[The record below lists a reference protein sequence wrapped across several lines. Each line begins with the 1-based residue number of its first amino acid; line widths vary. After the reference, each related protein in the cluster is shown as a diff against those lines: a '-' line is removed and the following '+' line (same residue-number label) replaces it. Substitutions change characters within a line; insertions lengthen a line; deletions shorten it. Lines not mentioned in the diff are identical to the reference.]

1 MASRQSRRQRK
12 RRRRARAL
20 PQLRVPQAA
29 PTHMTHDERN
39 AQAARTTIVFC
50 VLAALCEGFDLQA
63 AGVAVAGISPEFR
76 PGPEKLGTFFS
87 ASTVGLFIGAL
98 VGGRLADSIGRK
110 TVMVASIGVFGLFSL
125 LTAFAGSMPE
135 LNWARL
141 LTGLGLGGALPNLV
155 TLVSESA
162 RPNRHSASIALVY
175 SGNPF
180 GGTIASIVSLVISPT
195 HWRWIF
201 IVGGVA
207 PLLLVPVMALVLPE
221 SAAFR
226 RVHGESRSI
235 AEDVVSMPRRGSFS
249 AILSEG
255 RAPRTLLLWVS
266 FFLGLL
272 SLYLLINWLPTLLMS
287 DGLTHSQAAG
297 AQIGFNIGGG
307 LAALLIGHL
316 LEGNLRRG
324 SVTVTFIAVP
334 LLMAALAKCPPQPA
348 LMISVVFLL
357 GCAIVAAQAFL
368 YAMAP
373 PSYPTSIRGV
383 GVGAAVAAGRIGSIV
398 GPKLGGAL
406 RAAGHGGAQL
416 FLDILPLV
424 IVGSICGLLLARY
437 MPKVMRPEAIK

>member
-1 MASRQSRRQRK
+1 
-12 RRRRARAL
+12 
-20 PQLRVPQAA
+20 
-29 PTHMTHDERN
+29 MTNN
-39 AQAARTTIVFC
+39 AISTATARTTIVFC

-63 AGVAVAGISPEFR
+63 AGVAAAGIAPEFS

-87 ASTVGLFIGAL
+87 ASTLGLLIGAL

-110 TVMVASIGVFGLFSL
+110 SVMVTSIAIFGLFSL
-125 LTAFAGSMPE
+125 LTALAGSMTE

-162 RPNRHSASIALVY
+162 RPHRHSASIALVY

-180 GGTIASIVSLVISPT
+180 GGAIASIASLLIAPA

-201 IVGGVA
+201 IMGGVA
-207 PLLLVPVMALVLPE
+207 PLMLVPVMALLLRE
-221 SAAFR
+221 SPAFR
-226 RVHGESRSI
+226 AAQRQPPH
-235 AEDVVSMPRRGSFS
+235 VVAGMLSMPRRGSFA
-249 AILSEG
+249 AILSDG
-255 RAPRTLLLWVS
+255 RAPRTLLLWFS

-287 DGLTHSQAAG
+287 DGLTRSQATA

-307 LAALLIGHL
+307 AAALLMGHL
-316 LEGNLRRG
+316 LEGRLRER
-324 SVTVTFIAVP
+324 SVTVTFIALP
-334 LLMAALAKCPPQPA
+334 ILMAALAKCPPQPA
-348 LMISVVFLL
+348 LMIGVVFLL

-373 PSYPTSIRGV
+373 ASYPTSIRGV

-416 FLDILPLV
+416 FFDILPLV
-424 IVGSICGLLLARY
+424 ICGSLCGLLLARS
-437 MPKVMRPEAIK
+437 MQKAVREGITKARAS

>member
-1 MASRQSRRQRK
+1 M
-12 RRRRARAL
+12 
-20 PQLRVPQAA
+20 
-29 PTHMTHDERN
+29 
-39 AQAARTTIVFC
+39 
-50 VLAALCEGFDLQA
+50 AALCEGFDLQA
-63 AGVAVAGISPEFR
+63 AGVAVAGISPELR
-76 PGPEKLGTFFS
+76 PGPDMLGTFFS
-87 ASTVGLFIGAL
+87 ASTVGLFFGAL
-98 VGGRLADSIGRK
+98 LGGRLADSIGRK
-110 TVMVASIGVFGLFSL
+110 HVLVLSVAFFGICSV
-125 LTAFAGSMPE
+125 LTSFATDMTQ

-141 LTGLGLGGALPNLV
+141 LTGLGLGGALPNLI

-162 RPNRHSASIALVY
+162 RPHRHSASVALVY

-180 GGTIASIVSLVISPT
+180 GGTIASLVSLLIAPF

-207 PLLLVPVMALVLPE
+207 PLVLAPIMHLMLQESPE
-221 SAAFR
+221 FRSSQAADAAAACGGSA
-226 RVHGESRSI
+226 
-235 AEDVVSMPRRGSFS
+235 MPPRGSFA

-255 RAPRTLLLWVS
+255 RAPRTLLLWAS

-287 DGLTHSQAAG
+287 DGLTRRQATG

-316 LEGNLRRG
+316 LEGRLRRP
-324 SVTVTFIAVP
+324 SVTITFVALP
-334 LLMAALAKCPPQPA
+334 ALLAALAFCPPQA
-348 LMISVVFLL
+348 TLMISVVFLL

-373 PSYPTSIRGV
+373 ASYPTSIRGV

-424 IVGSICGLLLARY
+424 VIGSICGLLLSRY
-437 MPKVMRPEAIK
+437 MPKHAPGRALAPLQNGAPPPR

>member
-1 MASRQSRRQRK
+1 MTNNAVS
-12 RRRRARAL
+12 
-20 PQLRVPQAA
+20 AA
-29 PTHMTHDERN
+29 
-39 AQAARTTIVFC
+39 AARTTIVLC

-63 AGVAVAGISPEFR
+63 AGVAAAGIAPEFS

-87 ASTVGLFIGAL
+87 ASTVGLLIGAL
-98 VGGRLADSIGRK
+98 VGGRLADSVGRK
-110 TVMVASIGVFGLFSL
+110 TVLVTSIAIFGLFSL
-125 LTAFAGSMPE
+125 LTALAASMTE

-162 RPNRHSASIALVY
+162 RPDRHSASIALVY

-180 GGTIASIVSLVISPT
+180 GGTIASIASLLIAPA

-201 IVGGVA
+201 IIGGLA
-207 PLLLVPVMALVLPE
+207 PLMLVPVMALVLRE
-221 SAAFR
+221 SAAF
-226 RVHGESRSI
+226 HHAQ
-235 AEDVVSMPRRGSFS
+235 AEPSSLAEGVVSMPRRGSIAAIFS
-249 AILSEG
+249 DG

-287 DGLTHSQAAG
+287 DGLTRSQATG

-316 LEGNLRRG
+316 LEGRLRQR
-324 SVTVTFIAVP
+324 SVTVTFIALP

-348 LMISVVFLL
+348 LMIGVVFLL
-357 GCAIVAAQAFL
+357 GCAMVGAQAFL

-373 PSYPTSIRGV
+373 ASYPTSIRGV

-416 FLDILPLV
+416 FLDIVPLV
-424 IVGSICGLLLARY
+424 ICGSICGLLLARY
-437 MPKVMRPEAIK
+437 LPKAVRQGSMQQSLER

>member
-1 MASRQSRRQRK
+1 MTNNASS
-12 RRRRARAL
+12 
-20 PQLRVPQAA
+20 AA
-29 PTHMTHDERN
+29 
-39 AQAARTTIVFC
+39 AARTTIVFC

-63 AGVAVAGISPEFR
+63 AGVAAAGIAPEFS
-76 PGPEKLGTFFS
+76 PGPDKLGTFFS
-87 ASTVGLFIGAL
+87 ASTLGLFIGAL

-110 TVMVASIGVFGLFSL
+110 NVMVTSIAIFGLFSL
-125 LTAFAGSMPE
+125 LTALAGGMAQ

-141 LTGLGLGGALPNLV
+141 LTGLGLGGALPNLI

-180 GGTIASIVSLVISPT
+180 GGTVASILSLIIAPA

-207 PLLLVPVMALVLPE
+207 PLMLVPVMARVLRE
-221 SAAFR
+221 SPAFR
-226 RVHGESRSI
+226 LAQTQSPILAEGRVST
-235 AEDVVSMPRRGSFS
+235 PRRGSFS
-249 AILSEG
+249 AILSDG
-255 RAPRTLLLWVS
+255 RAPRTLLLWAS

-287 DGLTHSQAAG
+287 DGLTRAQAAG

-307 LAALLIGHL
+307 LAALLIGRL
-316 LEGNLRRG
+316 LEGRLRQR
-324 SVTVTFIAVP
+324 SVAVTFIAVP
-334 LLMAALAKCPPQPA
+334 VLMAALAKCPPQAA
-348 LMISVVFLL
+348 LMIGVVFLL

-373 PSYPTSIRGV
+373 VSYPTSIRGV

-424 IVGSICGLLLARY
+424 ICGSICGLLLARY
-437 MPKVMRPEAIK
+437 MPKSSRSGATHTQGR